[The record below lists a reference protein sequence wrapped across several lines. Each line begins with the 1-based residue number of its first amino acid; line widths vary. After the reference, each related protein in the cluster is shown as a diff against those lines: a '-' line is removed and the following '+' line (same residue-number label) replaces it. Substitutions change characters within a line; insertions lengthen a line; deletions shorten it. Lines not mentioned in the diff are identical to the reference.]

1 MTRMR
6 SLTEIKDETAEELG
20 YYGYAEFD
28 LYLQQESLVLDDIRK
43 FIELYATNRVKEVE
57 NYYKKQD
64 DEYEQQPYI

>member
-28 LYLQQESLVLDDIRK
+28 LYLQQESLVPDDIRK

-64 DEYEQQPYI
+64 DE